1 MASIVNQNSS
11 IKLIYNSTTHIF
23 QKEDL
28 TIQKNG
34 DAIIF
39 KDIAQKQKVNYTEV
53 TSPNST
59 DIDNLMTILS
69 DYLDDGNQVNV
80 SKNELGYDSWGR
92 AKTIKDN
99 SILHGMF
106 TFNVPVTVWKE
117 EFNGVERVPT
127 NATSLNGK
135 LHLEAGATLSD
146 ETYLRTFRNPRY
158 EPNRGLLYST
168 SIILPD
174 FLSIGVRRWGYF
186 TAESGAFFELK
197 EGVLNAVVRTT
208 INSVTTDDR
217 QVIDVTGIDLE
228 KGNIYDIQMQWRGV
242 GNYKFFINNTEVY
255 KFEYLGTRTELT
267 MYNPANPIAF
277 ECINDGD
284 NVVIECG
291 CVDVTSEGGKNNGK
305 IYGSVGIDNQ
315 VGQVA
320 ITGTGNYNIPIVAIR
335 SKLTVGG
342 LINTR
347 DTLALLLSSYADQR
361 SFIRVWATRDFTAIT
376 NNSDTWNDFGDGH
389 LEHIEYNN
397 GGGTPMSF
405 DTTGL
410 TPIFGCRVGID
421 ETYST
426 SALFEGRTEIYLTAG
441 DMFVFTIHRETGGAV
456 NCGVTFEFAESI

>member
-80 SKNELGYDSWGR
+80 SKNELGYDAWGR

-117 EFNGVERVPT
+117 EFNGTERVPT

-135 LHLEAGATLSD
+135 LHLEAGGTLSD

-174 FLSIGVRRWGYF
+174 FESIGKRRWGYF

-197 EGVLNAVVRTT
+197 EGVLSAVVRTT
-208 INSVTTDDR
+208 VNSVTIDDR

-277 ECINDGD
+277 ECVNDGD

-291 CVDVTSEGGKNNGK
+291 CVDVTSEGGNNSGK

-347 DTLALLLSSYADQR
+347 DTLALLLSAYADQR

-376 NNSDTWNDFGDGH
+376 NDSDTWNDFGDGH
-389 LEHIEYNN
+389 LEHIEYDN
-397 GGGTPMSF
+397 GGVTPMTF

-441 DMFVFTIHRETGGAV
+441 DMFVFTIHRETGGSV
-456 NCGVTFEFAESI
+456 NCGVTFEFAEAI